1 MKILSLSCQLEFSR
15 RSNAFQAFRS
25 PLPPQGEGE
34 GEGLFEAIRVEIF
47 ETPHLSP
54 LPFSEGRGRK
64 KQVLLGANR
73 GSQNKAE
80 DGLGYPTC
88 QSTNVRE

>member
-1 MKILSLSCQLEFSR
+1 MKVLSLSCQLEFSR
-15 RSNAFQAFRS
+15 RSNALQAFRS

-34 GEGLFEAIRVEIF
+34 GECLSEATRVGIF

-54 LPFSEGRGRK
+54 LPFSEGRGEK
-64 KQVLLGANR
+64 KQVLLNANL
-73 GSQNKAE
+73 GSHNKAR

-88 QSTNVRE
+88 QSTNVSE